1 MPPFRYREEETSV
14 GGIVAGVALGALAGF
29 AVGVVVA
36 QRVGGI
42 SALTSGLSARLR
54 DRFGGNE
61 GDLDEDALEDDE
73 IKGDG
78 SDDPLE
84 EQVLAAYRQDPILSE
99 RAVDIGA
106 IGDGIVELA
115 GWVNTDEEAEHA
127 VAVARAVEGVD
138 TVVNRLSIGEEE
150 ELFEETVR
158 RVERGDDALTEAQ
171 WEGQRVGTGR
181 RRQGNSSEPDRHAD
195 PRTTLE
201 ERWLREDKAI
211 KESAEE
217 SAELPGRRA
226 RGKRT
231 HRGGRTDG
239 SPVAPTGVPKAD
251 HVADP
256 HSASESAKEP
266 RAD

>member
-1 MPPFRYREEETSV
+1 MPPFRYREEESSV
-14 GGIVAGVALGALAGF
+14 GGIAAGVALGALAGF

-42 SALTSGLSARLR
+42 SAITSGLTARLR

-61 GDLDEDALEDDE
+61 SDLDEDAIEDDE
-73 IKGDG
+73 IDGDG

-84 EQVLAAYRQDPILSE
+84 EQVLAAYRDDPILSE

-115 GWVNTDEEAEHA
+115 GWVNTEEEAEHA
-127 VAVARAVEGVD
+127 IAVARAVEGVE
-138 TVVNRLSIGEEE
+138 TVVNRLAIGEEE
-150 ELFEETVR
+150 ELFEENVR

-181 RRQGNSSEPDRHAD
+181 RRQGTSSEFDRHVD

-201 ERWLREDKAI
+201 ERWLREDKAM

-217 SAELPGRRA
+217 SAEPPGRRA
-226 RGKRT
+226 RGKKAQRA
-231 HRGGRTDG
+231 GRTDG
-239 SPVAPTGVPKAD
+239 SPVSPGGVPKAD
-251 HVADP
+251 HVVDP
-256 HSASESAKEP
+256 GSVPDREQEP